1 MRNNPLLSSL
11 RRALA
16 CAAALLLLLGAAAP
30 AGADAGVGLTV
41 CAPEGVT
48 VCLNG
53 ETLAPDRAGRELE
66 PLLAALESYI
76 DPESSRRLVWNLP
89 AGTDAA
95 AVTAESSD
103 GQALGPI
110 ALSGNT
116 LRFSLPG
123 DEALREE
130 REARVLEWFN
140 WFLLYGANA
149 YNANLYYA
157 LLSCTLQGSS
167 LYDYILYSSD
177 AMVWAC
183 GTRLEN
189 EEVSV
194 SHFVPHGERC
204 FTCLVHQTATCSA
217 VSWYDSFSY
226 EIDNWYEMAFVY
238 EGWTWY
244 AAAMERL
251 PVDVGSAE
259 DLDVGLHRLPVS
271 DGRVKGTLLIVDDPK
286 RVLLGTSD
294 NLGHE
299 AGLQLP
305 ALVEKYGGVAGI
317 NAGGFN
323 DENGLGN
330 GGIPQGLVIA
340 GGEIVWGNAETTYQV
355 VGLDGEGVLRVGTMT
370 GAEALAEGI
379 QSAVSFVTFD
389 GVGSALIMDGALQA
403 QNLARGVNPRTAIG
417 QRSDGA
423 LLLLVLDGRSVDAL
437 GATTADVARVMLRC
451 GAVTAGNLD
460 GGSSSVMVCRGEY
473 VGFCSSV
480 TGPRYIP
487 TGFIVLPEG
496 ESHA

>member
-1 MRNNPLLSSL
+1 MRNKSLQSPL

-16 CAAALLLLLGAAAP
+16 LTAALLLLLGTAVPAE
-30 AGADAGVGLTV
+30 AGASEGLSV

-48 VCLNG
+48 VCLSG
-53 ETLAPDRAGRELE
+53 EALNPDQAERKLD
-66 PLLAALESYI
+66 PLLTGLENTI
-76 DPESSRRLVWNLP
+76 DPESAQCLVWTLP
-89 AGTDAA
+89 AGTDSSVVT
-95 AVTAESSD
+95 AVTAD
-103 GQALGPI
+103 GQALSPI
-110 ALSGNT
+110 LCTEEAV
-116 LRFSLPG
+116 RFSLPG
-123 DEALREE
+123 DEALQGEH
-130 REARVLEWFN
+130 EARVREWFN
-140 WFLLYGANA
+140 WYSLYGANA

-157 LLSCTLQGSS
+157 LLSCTLQDTS

-194 SHFVPHGERC
+194 SHFVPRGERC
-204 FTCLVHQTATCSA
+204 FTCLVHQTATCNA
-217 VSWYDSFSY
+217 ASWYESFSY
-226 EIDNWYEMAFVY
+226 EIDNWYELAFVF
-238 EGWTWY
+238 EGWNWY
-244 AAAMERL
+244 AAAMARL
-251 PVDVGSAE
+251 PVGIGSAE
-259 DLDVGLHRLPVS
+259 DPDPGLHRLPVS
-271 DGRVKGTLLIVDDPK
+271 DGRVKGTLLIVDDPT
-286 RVLLGTSD
+286 RVILGTSD

-323 DENGLGN
+323 DENGRGS

-340 GGEIVWGNAETTYQV
+340 GGEIRWGSAESSYQV
-355 VGLDGEGVLRVGTMT
+355 VGLDRDGVLRVGTMT
-370 GAEALAEGI
+370 GAEALSRGI

-389 GVGSALIMDGALQA
+389 GVGSALIVDGALQA
-403 QNLARGVNPRTAIG
+403 HNLARGVNPRTAIG
-417 QRSDGA
+417 QRADGA
-423 LLLLVLDGRSVDAL
+423 LLLLVLEGRSVDAL
-437 GATTADVARVMLRC
+437 GATTADVARVMLRY

-460 GGSSSVMVCRGEY
+460 GGSSSVMVCGGDI
-473 VGFCSSV
+473 VNFCSSV